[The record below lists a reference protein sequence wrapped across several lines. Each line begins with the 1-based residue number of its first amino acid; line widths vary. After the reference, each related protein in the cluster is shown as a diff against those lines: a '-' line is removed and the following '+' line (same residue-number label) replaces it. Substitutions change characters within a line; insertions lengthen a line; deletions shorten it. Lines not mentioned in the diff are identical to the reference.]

1 MAHLR
6 ARDDAVVALSSCL
19 PGQQGIV
26 WYSDDNVYHERL
38 LVWKVNESSW
48 YILTPDNDLYVEDWS
63 CKGGDGPIS
72 FKIKGDDF
80 RYFSRIS
87 QPVYRFSTY
96 PTDEEFKEHVK
107 QALQEL
113 GGASRSPNA
122 WRPQY
127 VLNMAGRRVEA
138 TEYLG
143 RLLTPTRIR
152 GKDGGRVDEPQKV
165 EADVSPVPATGIP
178 DAPEG
183 KIWIFC
189 SVSEDFELG
198 AEASS
203 RLPKG
208 VLLSESTGAVPGRHG
223 WSLVQLVAVEKAP
236 AFVEKQLSL
245 LKEKVALQRSEITKE
260 PVRVEPVTDANE
272 VEEAGQDDARTLSV
286 QYDDQGE
293 RYKPWR
299 EATRESREYGY
310 PDWPHEGPQTV
321 LHLMKHMLK
330 NGGSPKQ
337 WLQLWGRQKGIHEN
351 DRVMHEMR
359 SLMDC
364 MEHAACYDQLNLPC
378 LASMETVGR
387 RVQSIVDAYQ
397 SGSTSAPDWGAA
409 KIISGYQSPEDLV
422 MPQLRSWAA
431 KRGKEEV
438 ELAAARTKIKE
449 HKKLLVPVDDAAA
462 AIAEGNLPAGAASG
476 KPKRK
481 AKAKTLAAPGDP

>member
-80 RYFSRIS
+80 RCFSRIS

-409 KIISGYQSPEDLV
+409 KIISG
-422 MPQLRSWAA
+422 
-431 KRGKEEV
+431 
-438 ELAAARTKIKE
+438 
-449 HKKLLVPVDDAAA
+449 
-462 AIAEGNLPAGAASG
+462 
-476 KPKRK
+476 
-481 AKAKTLAAPGDP
+481 